1 MMAEKGGIPVEK
13 PYEDLMPFHWELME
27 KAEEGFHW
35 DWHKDDDTDSMLR
48 YLMNIGYIGP
58 REDIAPGFLRLTE
71 SGKIALYH
79 YRQDRRKEAERQRKE
94 EDAEAKRL
102 QERAQDQADA
112 ERRYKNQNKVA
123 IAAAFISG
131 SLGFILGVLTEHSFA
146 IVQFLFQ
153 HP

>member
-1 MMAEKGGIPVEK
+1 MEKQ
-13 PYEDLMPFHWELME
+13 YEALTPFHWDLME
-27 KAEEGFHW
+27 KAEKGFHW
-35 DWHKDDDTDSMLR
+35 DWHQDSDTDSKLLFLR
-48 YLMNIGYIGP
+48 DIGYIGA
-58 REDIAPGFLRLTE
+58 REDLAPGFLFLTE

-112 ERRYKNQNKVA
+112 ERRYRNQNKVA

-131 SLGFILGVLTEHSFA
+131 SLGFILGILAENRFA
-146 IVQFLFQ
+146 ILQFLSQ